1 MKTRL
6 KDSEIRS
13 IVEAKCHDP
22 FSILGAHSFE
32 SGDKN
37 FVAIRVFIPRAH
49 EIKVISI
56 GETEEEYP
64 MQRIGNTD
72 LFEVL
77 IPRKDIFPYHLDIN
91 FGNGSSQR
99 IRDPYSFLPVIGE
112 MDLYLFNEGTHY
124 QIYEK
129 LGAHKISVSGVD
141 GLHFAVW
148 APNAERVSLVGD
160 FNGWDGR
167 THQMRVLGGSGIWEI
182 FIPGL
187 LTGERY
193 KFEIKNKNGGLSL
206 KSDPYAYYNEMR
218 PQTASIAFDIESYKW
233 GDGGWMKRRRASN
246 MLEKPL
252 SIYEVHL
259 GSWRKKD
266 GYKFLSYRELA
277 PLLTEYVKKVGYTHV
292 ELLPIQEY
300 PFDGSWGY
308 QVTGYFAPTSRF
320 GTPEDFMYLVD
331 YLHQNGIGV
340 IIDWVPA
347 HFPIDKHSLAHFDG
361 TCLYEHED
369 PKKGKHHEWGTLV
382 FNFGRNEVKNFL
394 MSNILFW
401 CKKYHVD
408 GIRVDAVSSMIY
420 LDYNRKEGEWIPN
433 MFGGRENLEAIDF
446 LKKMNEVIHAEF
458 PGVVSIAE
466 ESTAWGGVSRPTYL
480 GGLGFT
486 LKWNMGWMNDMLRY
500 MSKDPIHRKYY
511 HNDLTFSMIYA
522 FTENFILVIS
532 HDEVVHG
539 KSSLLSKMPGDEW
552 QKFANLRLF
561 LAFMYTHPGKKLL
574 FMGSDIGEWNEW
586 NYDTSLSWH
595 LLDFDRHQML
605 NRYVTDLNH
614 LYKAEKSLW
623 EIDFEWQGFEWIDAH
638 DWEDS
643 IISYIRRAKDSR
655 NYTIGAFNFTP
666 VPRTNYRIGVPECR
680 FYKEILNSDSNIY
693 WGSNVGNN
701 GGVQSENI
709 PWQGKPCSIN
719 ITIPPL
725 GAIILKTA

>member
-6 KDSEIRS
+6 KDSEIRG
-13 IVEAKCHDP
+13 IVEARCHDP
-22 FSILGAHSFE
+22 FSILGAHPFE

-37 FVAIRVFIPRAH
+37 FVAIRAFIPRAH
-49 EIKVISI
+49 EVKVISI
-56 GETEEEYP
+56 GKTEEEYP

-77 IPRKDIFPYHLDIN
+77 IPRKDIFPYYLDIN
-91 FGNGSSQR
+91 LGNGSLQR

-129 LGAHKISVSGVD
+129 LGAHKISVNNVD

-148 APNAERVSLVGD
+148 APNAQRVSLVGD

-187 LTGERY
+187 STGEKY
-193 KFEIKNKNGGLSL
+193 KFEIKTKNGGLSL
-206 KSDPYAYYNEMR
+206 KTDPYAYYNEMR
-218 PQTASIAFDIESYKW
+218 PQTASIVFDIESYKW
-233 GDGGWMKRRRASN
+233 EDATWMKRRRKSN

-266 GYKFLSYRELA
+266 GYKFLSYRELVT
-277 PLLTEYVKKVGYTHV
+277 PLTEYVKKVGYTHV

-320 GTPEDFMYLVD
+320 GTPEDFMYLID
-331 YLHQNGIGV
+331 YLHQNDIGV

-347 HFPIDKHSLAHFDG
+347 HFPVDKHSLAHFDG
-361 TCLYEHED
+361 TCLYEHKD
-369 PKKGKHHEWGTLV
+369 PKKGRHHEWGTLV

-394 MSNILFW
+394 MSNVLFW

-446 LKKMNEVIHAEF
+446 LKKMNEVLHAEF
-458 PGVVSIAE
+458 PGLISIAE

-500 MSKDPIHRKYY
+500 MSKDPIHRKY
-511 HNDLTFSMIYA
+511 HHDDLTFSMIYA

-614 LYKAEKSLW
+614 LYKKEKSLW
-623 EIDFEWQGFEWIDAH
+623 EVDFEWPGFEWIDTH

-643 IISYIRRAKDSR
+643 IISYIRRAKESS

-680 FYKEILNSDSNIY
+680 VYKEILNSDSNIY

-701 GGVQSENI
+701 GGIQSENI

-725 GAIILKTA
+725 GAIILKPD